1 MAVLVGNHSTDG
13 SHGDCILHSSA
24 LHHTGMG

>member
-1 MAVLVGNHSTDG
+1 MVVLAGDHSADG

-24 LHHTGMG
+24 VHHTGMG